1 MHRLQKLSVL
11 IPVYNEEATVET
23 LIRRVLAVE
32 LPKKIIVVDDA
43 STDETATILSK
54 LAGDPEVAGSVVFLK
69 HESNQG
75 KGAALRTA
83 LQRVEGDVV
92 IIQDADLEYAT
103 PASTTGSWNQSWT
116 GGRMLFMEAASW
128 VSITRVIPPPP
139 SPG

>member
-32 LPKKIIVVDDA
+32 LPKEIIVVDDA

-92 IIQDADLEYAT
+92 IIQDADLEYGPPRAPQALGT
-103 PASTTGSWNQSWT
+103 NPGRA
-116 GGRMLFMEAASW
+116 GGCCLW
-128 VSITRVIPPPP
+128 KPL
-139 SPG
+139 PGCQLPG